1 MRGKRTN
8 GAGDRLDGGRDRTL
22 GCLADRQYGVVSRT
36 QLLAM
41 GLSSDVVD
49 RAVRSGRLRP
59 VFRGVYAV
67 GHTALRREG
76 WWMAGKLAAGDG
88 ATLSHRSAAMLWGLL
103 TGPVLPVELI
113 GTGERGRKLTGVV
126 AHRMRLDPTEI
137 VIRDG
142 LRVTTPARTIVDL
155 APVLARRSLRE
166 TVERA
171 QDLHRFRP
179 VEIRAILDRDPG
191 RPGTRPLSDLLAL
204 LQPDADKARSHLE
217 RIFLALVRRARLPRP
232 AVNEVIGG
240 RSRDFVWPK
249 ERLVVETDGYRY
261 HSSKG
266 AQRRDR
272 RRDRELTALGWR
284 PVRFTYEEVAFEP
297 GEVARELAALL
308 RSG

>member
-1 MRGKRTN
+1 MRTQVTN
-8 GAGDRLDGGRDRTL
+8 GRDWAF
-22 GCLADRQYGVVSRT
+22 GHLADRQYRVVSRG
-36 QLLAM
+36 QLLAA
-41 GLSSDVVD
+41 GLGRETIG

-67 GHTALRREG
+67 GHMALRREA
-76 WWMAGKLAAGDG
+76 WWMAALLVARDG
-88 ATLSHRSAAMLWGLL
+88 ATLSHRSAAVMWDLL
-103 TGPVLPVELI
+103 RGPILPVELI
-113 GTGERGRKLTGVV
+113 TTGDRRRRQPRVLT
-126 AHRMRLDPTEI
+126 HRMRLDPTEI

-142 LRVTTPARTIVDL
+142 LQVTTPPRTIVDL
-155 APVLARRSLRE
+155 APLLARRSLRE

-179 VEIRAILDRDPG
+179 VEIRTILDRDPG

-204 LQPDADKARSHLE
+204 LQPDADNARSHLE
-217 RIFLALVRRARLPRP
+217 RLFLALVRRARLPRP

-261 HSSKG
+261 HSSKR

-284 PVRFTYEEVAFEP
+284 PVRFTYEEIAFEP